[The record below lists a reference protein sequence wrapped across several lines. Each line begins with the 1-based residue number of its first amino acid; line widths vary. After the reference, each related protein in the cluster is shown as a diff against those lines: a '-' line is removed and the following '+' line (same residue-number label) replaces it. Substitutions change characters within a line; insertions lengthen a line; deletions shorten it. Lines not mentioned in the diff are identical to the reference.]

1 MNRFIW
7 DMRYPGATKVLGNKL
22 AGEGNNGPFVLPG
35 SYTVRLTVGDQ
46 VYRQRFEIVNDP
58 RIATP
63 LADLQA
69 QLALLQRIYGKLSD
83 CHKGINLLRD
93 VRAQAKAWAERLEKK
108 EGGVEVAA
116 AANALVKKLDEI
128 EDVLILPGEQADT
141 FGLNERVRL
150 NARLSALIPI
160 VASADR
166 APTQQAS
173 ELFSVYATQADE
185 QLAKLQAL
193 LDSDLEM
200 LNTAIQDANLP
211 AILMGG

>member
-1 MNRFIW
+1 
-7 DMRYPGATKVLGNKL
+7 
-22 AGEGNNGPFVLPG
+22 
-35 SYTVRLTVGDQ
+35 VRLTVGDQ
-46 VYRQRFEIVNDP
+46 VHSQRFEIVNDP

-83 CHKGINLLRD
+83 CHKGVNLLRD

-108 EGGVEVAA
+108 EGGAEVAA

-166 APTQQAS
+166 APTRQAG
-173 ELFSVYATQADE
+173 ELFSVYAAQADE
-185 QLAKLQAL
+185 QLANLQAL
-193 LDSDLEM
+193 LDSDLEA

-211 AILMGG
+211 AVLIGG